1 MNKKGFAISIV
12 LYSLVFLLIAI
23 LYMILGILK
32 ARYNVENDLRNAVVE
47 ELDNSIII
55 PATEYVMRVGN
66 LEDIENAKLYVGN
79 NPNNYVMF
87 NGEQWRIIGVYGDKL
102 KIIRAVP
109 LIDQYKY
116 SNSNAKGWVGSYLN
130 DFLNDTYYEGLSSD
144 AKEMIDTE
152 TWNIGSQ
159 IESSYSYNANEAYQ
173 NSQTSVW
180 EGKVGLVSDYEYLYT
195 AGSECREVANDDFT
209 TSCVANDWL
218 YSTVYDNINYAWT
231 ISNALMILDNG
242 KISVTDNVTK
252 TYSVNPVV
260 YLKPTVKIAGGKGT
274 SGNEYRIGTNV
285 K

>member
-32 ARYNVENDLRNAVVE
+32 ARYNVENDLRNAVIE

-130 DFLNDTYYEGLSSD
+130 NFLNDTYYEGLSND

-180 EGKVGLVSDYEYLYT
+180 EGKVGLVSDYEYLYA

-274 SGNEYRIGTNV
+274 SGNEYRIGINV